1 MLSVWEEK
9 NALALTNMALY
20 LAEYEDNWQGADD
33 LISSLGEMEDVSGVI
48 NWWSHLEELEGLL
61 VMVWLERSKI
71 CDPCYILEGE
81 NILKSLREKYPGIP
95 DWLMEIRKEE

>member
-33 LISSLGEMEDVSGVI
+33 LISSLERRKISA
-48 NWWSHLEELEGLL
+48 GL
-61 VMVWLERSKI
+61 
-71 CDPCYILEGE
+71 
-81 NILKSLREKYPGIP
+81 
-95 DWLMEIRKEE
+95 